1 MPATLRTKQPIVHC
15 ITNHVVS
22 NFQANGLLALGASPI
37 MGDAPEEAKELA
49 LLADALSL
57 NIGTLDNLS
66 LNSMLVAGKAANS
79 KLIPV
84 VLDPVGAGATSF
96 RLAAIHQLLEEVDIT
111 VLRCNAGELAAI
123 AGAEWQAKGVDAG
136 QGNVDVIELAL
147 QTARK
152 YKLIVAVT
160 GEIDIVTD
168 GEAIEEIPYGT
179 PLMSSV
185 TGMGCLLSSVV
196 AAFLAASPEQH
207 MAATTEAL
215 RFYAICGEKAAQC
228 SERPGTFQIAF
239 LDELAS
245 KEQGNDGE
253 QIHLKEDA
261 IWKLLSK

>member
-1 MPATLRTKQPIVHC
+1 MIASLRTKQPVVHC

-37 MGDAPEEAKELA
+37 MGDAPEEAEELA

-57 NIGTLDNLS
+57 NIGTLNKDT
-66 LNSMLVAGKAANS
+66 LNSMIVAGKTANS
-79 KLIPV
+79 KGIPV

-96 RLAAIHQLLEEVDIT
+96 RLTAIHQLLEEVDIT

-123 AGAEWQAKGVDAG
+123 AGADWQAKGVDAG
-136 QGNVDVIELAL
+136 QGNVDVNEMAL
-147 QTARK
+147 QIARK

-160 GEIDIVTD
+160 GETDIVTN
-168 GEAIEEIPYGT
+168 GEVIEKIPYGT

-196 AAFLAASPEQH
+196 AAFLAVSLVEP
-207 MAATTEAL
+207 MVATTEAL
-215 RFYAICGEKAAQC
+215 RFYALCGEKA
-228 SERPGTFQIAF
+228 SEISQRPGSFQFAF

-245 KEQGNDGE
+245 TEQGIDNE
-253 QIHLKEDA
+253 PIRLEEDV
-261 IWKLLSK
+261 IWKL

>member
-1 MPATLRTKQPIVHC
+1 MIASLRTKQPVVHC

-37 MGDAPEEAKELA
+37 MGDAPEEAEELA

-57 NIGTLDNLS
+57 NIGTLNKVT
-66 LNSMLVAGKAANS
+66 LNSMIVAGKAANS
-79 KLIPV
+79 KGIPV

-96 RLAAIHQLLEEVDIT
+96 RLTAIHQLLEEVDIT

-123 AGAEWQAKGVDAG
+123 AGANWQAKGIDAG
-136 QGNVDVIELAL
+136 QGNVDVTELAL

-160 GEIDIVTD
+160 GETDIVTD
-168 GEAIEEIPYGT
+168 GEAMVKIPYGT
-179 PLMSSV
+179 SLMSSV

-196 AAFLAASPEQH
+196 AAFLATSLEEP
-207 MAATTEAL
+207 MAATAEGL
-215 RFYAICGEKAAQC
+215 RFYALCGEKAAEVSQ
-228 SERPGTFQIAF
+228 RPGSFQFAF

-245 KEQGNDGE
+245 RKQGNVSE
-253 QIHLKEDA
+253 PIRIEEDV
-261 IWKLLSK
+261 IWKL